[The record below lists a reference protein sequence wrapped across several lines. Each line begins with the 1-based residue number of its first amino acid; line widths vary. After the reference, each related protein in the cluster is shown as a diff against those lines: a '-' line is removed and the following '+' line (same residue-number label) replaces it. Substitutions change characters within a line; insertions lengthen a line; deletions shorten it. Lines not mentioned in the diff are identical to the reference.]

1 MLSKGVELIETLLK
15 LLDSWNGPY
24 ARHSERTSRYAVD
37 IGTELELP
45 LDERSDLYIGGLLHD
60 IGKLSVPEYILNKP
74 SSLDPEEFE
83 LIKQHPAKGYELA
96 SRFPEFGEGVLNI
109 ILHHHERFDGTGYP
123 CGLKGQEIPL
133 SARIIAVADSFD
145 AMISERVYRKQPH
158 DRKYAA
164 NQLIEGRGTQF
175 DPVIVDIFLE
185 LLTSLEPPCNTNYS
199 QSCKGGM
206 NDV

>member
-1 MLSKGVELIETLLK
+1 MLSKGVKLMETLLK

-24 ARHSERTSRYAVD
+24 AGHSERTSRYAVD
-37 IGTELELP
+37 IGTEL
-45 LDERSDLYIGGLLHD
+45 
-60 IGKLSVPEYILNKP
+60 
-74 SSLDPEEFE
+74 
-83 LIKQHPAKGYELA
+83 ELA

-145 AMISERVYRKQPH
+145 VMILERVYRKQPH

-185 LLTSLEPPCNTNYS
+185 LLTSLEPPCNTNHS

>member
-1 MLSKGVELIETLLK
+1 M
-15 LLDSWNGPY
+15 DSWNGQY
-24 ARHSERTSRYAVD
+24 AGHSERTSRYAVD
-37 IGTELELP
+37 IGKELELP

-74 SSLDPEEFE
+74 SSLEPEEFE

-96 SRFPEFGEGVLNI
+96 SRFPEFVREGVLDI
-109 ILHHHERFDGTGYP
+109 ILHHHERYDGAGYP
-123 CGLKGQEIPL
+123 YGLKGQEIPL

-145 AMISERVYRKQPH
+145 AMVSERVYRTKPH
-158 DRKYAA
+158 DRQYAA

-185 LLTSLEPPCNTNYS
+185 LLTSQGQPYNTNPT
-199 QSCKGGM
+199 QLCKGGM